1 MVDCGK
7 LELNYSQLEHFQ
19 SGRICRT
26 GRGGGMAKNK
36 IKAHSPNVLDY
47 PSNMSMWEKESLV
60 AEAKLASERK
70 AKKKLSTKSPIS
82 KLTVC

>member
-1 MVDCGK
+1 MVHRGK
-7 LELNYSQLEHFQ
+7 LELNYSKLEHFQ

-26 GRGGGMAKNK
+26 WRGGGMAKNK

-70 AKKKLSTKSPIS
+70 AKKKLSTKIPIS
-82 KLTVC
+82 ELISK

>member
-1 MVDCGK
+1 
-7 LELNYSQLEHFQ
+7 
-19 SGRICRT
+19 
-26 GRGGGMAKNK
+26 MAKNK

-82 KLTVC
+82 ELISK